1 MDCAYHCCAM
11 SDTPSKTCSID
22 LTTDLDQTGVV
33 IVDHGSRRAASNH
46 MLEQFVAMFAGLK
59 SRYRIVEPAHME
71 LAEPSIE
78 SAIRRCVE
86 RGAKRVA
93 VVPYFLS
100 PGKHWEKDIPEL
112 TRAAAARAGVPWVVT
127 SPIGL
132 TPLMAD
138 VIDARL
144 SHCLSHASGKAN
156 ECDSCAGTGRCR
168 LHLPAEGDAQ
178 ADGDRCQSAR
188 PGDPE
193 LCAGCADLGR
203 CRMAV

>member
-1 MDCAYHCCAM
+1 M
-11 SDTPSKTCSID
+11 SDPQTTTEPID
-22 LTTDLDQTGVV
+22 LTCDLSHTGVV
-33 IVDHGSRRAASNH
+33 IVDHGSRRAASNE

-59 SRYRIVEPAHME
+59 TRYTIVEPAHME

-78 SAIRRCVE
+78 TAIKRCVE

-100 PGKHWEKDIPEL
+100 PGKHWQKDIPEL

-132 TPLMAD
+132 TPMMAD
-138 VIDARL
+138 VIDSRL
-144 SHCLSHASGKAN
+144 SHCLSRVSGKAE

-168 LHLPAEGDAQ
+168 LHVPTEDDAR
-178 ADGDRCQSAR
+178 ADGDRCQSQT
-188 PGDPE
+188 PGDPSR
-193 LCAGCADLGR
+193 CAGCADLGR
-203 CRMAV
+203 CRMAVSA